1 MDDVAEHTL
10 SNGLQ
15 VLLRESHAVPLVSFV
30 MWYRVGARNEP
41 LGMSGA
47 SHWVEHM
54 LFKRTETLNPGD
66 IGRLVNGVGGTW
78 NGFTT
83 EDTTAYFETVP
94 SQHLDLPLR
103 IESDRMANAVFD
115 PDDVAS
121 ERTVIISE
129 REGHEAEPMFLLTEA
144 LEAAAFTTHPYGRGV
159 IGSKADL
166 NRMTR
171 DELYEHYRAHYAPNN
186 ALAVVVGDVTEADVL
201 ERLEGAFGH
210 IPARTLPPPL
220 TVREPEPTSLREV
233 DVRHPGPFPIL
244 TVGHRVP
251 EFAHADFPALLVLDA
266 LLAGPKSGPFGG
278 GGIVR
283 TSRLY
288 RRFVAS
294 GLAAAVGT
302 DIGFNIDPTLHRIS
316 VILKPNG
323 DREPIAE
330 AVSEVIQDLQD
341 HAPDEAEL
349 ARAVRQARAK
359 QAIGLEGVTSQA
371 MWLGFLDIAH
381 TWRAAQTFTDRL
393 TEVTPPDV
401 QRAAQT
407 YLRPERRTTG
417 WFIPEGP
424 AQARPPQ

>member
-1 MDDVAEHTL
+1 M
-10 SNGLQ
+10 
-15 VLLRESHAVPLVSFV
+15 
-30 MWYRVGARNEP
+30 
-41 LGMSGA
+41 
-47 SHWVEHM
+47 
-54 LFKRTETLNPGD
+54 
-66 IGRLVNGVGGTW
+66 
-78 NGFTT
+78 
-83 EDTTAYFETVP
+83 
-94 SQHLDLPLR
+94 
-103 IESDRMANAVFD
+103 
-115 PDDVAS
+115 
-121 ERTVIISE
+121 
-129 REGHEAEPMFLLTEA
+129 
-144 LEAAAFTTHPYGRGV
+144 
-159 IGSKADL
+159 
-166 NRMTR
+166 
-171 DELYEHYRAHYAPNN
+171 
-186 ALAVVVGDVTEADVL
+186 
-201 ERLEGAFGH
+201 
-210 IPARTLPPPL
+210 
-220 TVREPEPTSLREV
+220 
-233 DVRHPGPFPIL
+233 
-244 TVGHRVP
+244 GHRVP

-323 DREPIAE
+323 DREPIAV

-359 QAIGLEGVTSQA
+359 QAIGLEGVTAQA

-381 TWRAAQTFTDRL
+381 TWRAAQTFTERL